1 MSNNESMT
9 GPTPHDALIDSLTGE
24 LAPVRRVWSP
34 ALRSALWLA
43 MVAAAALVIASL
55 SDLAA
60 MAAHLGAA
68 PDMWLAVTGSV
79 LTAILGA
86 IAVFHLSM
94 PDRSPRWALLPLPA
108 AALWLGA
115 SGMGCLRYLL
125 EPQGHF
131 AGVMEAP
138 DCLMFILGLSLPM
151 SVVMIF
157 ALRRAFTLYPART
170 SAVAGLAI
178 AATAASLLNL
188 FHPYDAASTDIAVH
202 ALAIALVIAAN
213 RYLGGRLINR

>member
-1 MSNNESMT
+1 
-9 GPTPHDALIDSLTGE
+9 
-24 LAPVRRVWSP
+24 
-34 ALRSALWLA
+34 
-43 MVAAAALVIASL
+43 
-55 SDLAA
+55 
-60 MAAHLGAA
+60 
-68 PDMWLAVTGSV
+68 
-79 LTAILGA
+79 
-86 IAVFHLSM
+86 
-94 PDRSPRWALLPLPA
+94 
-108 AALWLGA
+108 
-115 SGMGCLRYLL
+115 
-125 EPQGHF
+125 
-131 AGVMEAP
+131 MEAP